1 MKTIVTGIVAFLG
14 MAATAQDSVNKQNN
28 PLSFSGYIE
37 AYYSY
42 DFNKPAE
49 NNRPSFFY
57 SYNRH
62 NEFNVNLA
70 MIRASYNMER
80 VRANIALATG
90 TYMNANYSAE
100 PGGLKNLYE
109 ANVGV
114 KISKKENLWIDAGV
128 FASHIGFE
136 SAIGKDCWNLT
147 RCMVADNTPYFESGA
162 KITYISKNSKWLF
175 SALALNGWQRITRVP
190 GNSMMS
196 WGTQITYT
204 PSSKVTINWSS
215 FWGTDKPDSARQIR
229 FYNNLYGIFQ
239 LGDKFGLIAGL
250 DIGSEQVSK
259 GSRDKNILYSPV
271 AIAKFTPNEKWA
283 IAVRGEYYSDG
294 NGIIIS
300 TGTPNGFKTFGAS
313 VNVDR
318 TITGNVV
325 WRTEFRTLHSKDAVF
340 TKANSFTNNNSFITT
355 SLALKF

>member
-1 MKTIVTGIVAFLG
+1 MVLAGTVFFLG
-14 MAATAQDSVNKQNN
+14 ITATAQDSVNKQNN
-28 PLSFSGYIE
+28 PLSFSGYAE

-42 DFNKPAE
+42 DFNKPAD
-49 NNRPSFFY
+49 NNRPSFVY

-70 MIRASYNMER
+70 MVRASYNTER
-80 VRANIALATG
+80 IRGNIALAAG
-90 TYMNANYSAE
+90 TYVNANYSAE

-109 ANVGV
+109 GNVGV

-147 RCMVADNTPYFESGA
+147 RCIVADNTPYFESGA
-162 KITYISKNSKWLF
+162 KVTYITKNSKWLA
-175 SALALNGWQRITRVP
+175 SVLALNGWQRITRVP

-215 FWGTDKPDSARQIR
+215 FWGTDKPDSARLIR
-229 FYNNLYGIFQ
+229 FYNNFYGIFQ
-239 LGDKFGLIAGL
+239 VNDKFGLIAGV
-250 DIGSEQVSK
+250 DIGREQVSK
-259 GSRDKNILYSPV
+259 GSSDKNTVYSPV
-271 AIAKFTPNEKWA
+271 AIIKFTPNDKWA
-283 IAVRGEYYSDG
+283 IAVRGEYYSDSKE
-294 NGIIIS
+294 IIIS
-300 TGTPNGFKTFGAS
+300 TGTPNGFNTFGAS

-318 TITGNVV
+318 NITGNVV

-340 TKANSFTNNNSFITT
+340 TGESGMTDNDSFITT